1 VVGCDTI
8 CSYLYIM
15 HSFIIHSYEVILSC
29 WKECTAERP
38 SFSDL
43 VVTISSLL
51 EGIAGYL
58 DFSVSPRGLNE
69 ALTTSSY
76 DHLTKFDK
84 DHCVSCVNSE
94 LQIDHSHENSEIKEE
109 QSDCNDH
116 HKNQD

>member
-1 VVGCDTI
+1 
-8 CSYLYIM
+8 
-15 HSFIIHSYEVILSC
+15 
-29 WKECTAERP
+29 
-38 SFSDL
+38 L

-84 DHCVSCVNSE
+84 DHCVSCANCE
-94 LQIDHSHENSEIKEE
+94 LQIDHSYENSEIKEE
-109 QSDCNDH
+109 QRDCNDH